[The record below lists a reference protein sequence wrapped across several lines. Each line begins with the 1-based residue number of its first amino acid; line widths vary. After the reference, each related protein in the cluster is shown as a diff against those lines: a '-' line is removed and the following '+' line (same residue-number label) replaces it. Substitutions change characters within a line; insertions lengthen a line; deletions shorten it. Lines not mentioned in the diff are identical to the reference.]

1 MNKKMVKLA
10 MIVSLGFMADSFCQT
25 VLVKNL
31 SGQELEIKYELDDTV
46 SNVIEKTMSKFGYKS
61 GESRDYNLITRRSFL
76 LDPEE
81 TISKYSAELKTA
93 DYQLLL
99 LPAKQK

>member
-1 MNKKMVKLA
+1 
-10 MIVSLGFMADSFCQT
+10 
-25 VLVKNL
+25 
-31 SGQELEIKYELDDTV
+31 
-46 SNVIEKTMSKFGYKS
+46 MSKFTYKS
-61 GESRDYNLITRRSFL
+61 GEFRDYNLLTLKGIL